1 MSIQLTLATAN
12 QTFTDGSWTS
22 KEQIRRS
29 WAFAV
34 DTSVQKRRRKTL
46 RDINRCVITAVSR
59 EAKALGVRAGMAAA
73 DARLIMPELRVFVCN
88 WR

>member
-1 MSIQLTLATAN
+1 MKELQLTLAVA
-12 QTFTDGSWTS
+12 D
-22 KEQIRRS
+22 KEQIKRS

-34 DTSVQKRRRKTL
+34 DPSTKRRKAF

-59 EAKALGVRAGMAAA
+59 EAKAFGVRAGMAAA
-73 DARLIMPELRVFVCN
+73 EARLLMPELKVFVCN